1 MRRRNPWIAVAAAAV
16 AAVLGAASPAGR
28 ASAVPPAVAV
38 VAPGPVIP
46 RVTTTPTFTT
56 ASATITCDAA
66 RPSVQAFYGAA
77 ASLIYDNTFQVSAGI
92 PNIAAG
98 YVPQGMTS
106 WTRNGQTLL
115 ILGEFKDGQKSR
127 LIAVDPHTG
136 GIYGQVLVA
145 PSHLGG
151 IAIVGDWLFAQD
163 QENAKAE
170 NVRKY
175 RMSTLAAA
183 FDTSHASGQRT
194 KPYVGRSGALQKLNY
209 WASFMTSDGSYLW
222 AGHHGV
228 DDRNMY
234 RYSVESD
241 GTLNRVGGGYEAPR
255 YTDGVVVTPD
265 RFIFVSHSRPDVPK
279 GFGTMTVAARSAQ
292 LSANRRCFAMPNL
305 GEGAVLI
312 DGIVYT
318 VFESGVPGSR
328 SPSADHI
335 PYLHRAAY
343 AQLSGLL
350 SP

>member
-1 MRRRNPWIAVAAAAV
+1 VAV
-16 AAVLGAASPAGR
+16 AAVLGAASPTGR
-28 ASAVPPAVAV
+28 ASAAPPA
-38 VAPGPVIP
+38 APV
-46 RVTTTPTFTT
+46 VTTSTPTVATT
-56 ASATITCDAA
+56 STTVTCDPA
-66 RPSVQAFYGAA
+66 RPSVHAFYGPA
-77 ASLIYDNTFQVSAGI
+77 ASLIYDNTFQLSAGI

-115 ILGEFKDGQKSR
+115 ILGEYKDGQKSR

-145 PSHLGG
+145 ASHLGG

-163 QENAKAE
+163 QENANGE
-170 NVRKY
+170 SVRKY
-175 RMSTLAAA
+175 RLSTLAAA

-209 WASFMTSDGSYLW
+209 WASFMTSDGGYLW

-228 DDRNMY
+228 HDRTMY
-234 RYSVESD
+234 RYSVSAD
-241 GTLNRVGGGYEAPR
+241 GALHRVGGGYEAPK
-255 YTDGVVVTPD
+255 YTDGVVVTAD

-292 LSANRRCFAMPNL
+292 RSAGRHCFAMPNL

-312 DGIVYT
+312 DGTVYT
-318 VFESGVPGSR
+318 VFESGVLGSR

-343 AQLSGLL
+343 TQLSRLL
-350 SP
+350 PS